1 MWEYPTNEDAMAA
14 AITKTADTKGR
25 VTIGPQIANR
35 LISITKVTDSEY
47 ILKLVRAIPEDEAWL
62 YENPKALAAVRNG
75 LRQARA
81 GQLKNGPDLAS
92 DKKLA
97 DQMQG

>member
-1 MWEYPTNEDAMAA
+1 MGAA
-14 AITKTADTKGR
+14 LTKTADAKGR

-35 LISITKVTDSEY
+35 LISVTKVTEAEY
-47 ILKLVRAIPEDEAWL
+47 VLKLVRAIPEDEAWL
-62 YENPKALAAVRNG
+62 YENPKALASVRNG

-81 GQLKNGPDLAS
+81 GQLSKGPSLTA

-97 DQMQG
+97 DQLRE

>member
-1 MWEYPTNEDAMAA
+1 MGAA
-14 AITKTADTKGR
+14 LTKTADAKGR

-35 LISITKVTDSEY
+35 LISVTKVTDAEY
-47 ILKLVRAIPEDEAWL
+47 VLKLVRAIPEDEAWL
-62 YENPKALAAVRNG
+62 YENPKALASVRNG

-81 GQLKNGPDLAS
+81 GQLSKGPNLAA

-97 DQMQG
+97 DQLRG

>member
-1 MWEYPTNEDAMAA
+1 MGAA
-14 AITKTADTKGR
+14 LTKTADAKGR

-35 LISITKVTDSEY
+35 LISVTKVTDSEY
-47 ILKLVRAIPEDEAWL
+47 VLKLVRAIPEDEAWL
-62 YENPKALAAVRNG
+62 YENPKALASVRNG

-81 GQLKNGPDLAS
+81 GQLSKGPNLAA

-97 DQMQG
+97 DQPRG